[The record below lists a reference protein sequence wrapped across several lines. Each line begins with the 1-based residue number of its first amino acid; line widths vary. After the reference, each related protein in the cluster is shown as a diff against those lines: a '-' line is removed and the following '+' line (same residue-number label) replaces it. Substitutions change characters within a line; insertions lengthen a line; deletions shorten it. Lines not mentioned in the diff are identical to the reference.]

1 MALKLHR
8 NLFLMKY
15 QVEMP
20 EYNTDRGFMQ
30 ISEYGRN
37 IQKMVEVAVAEPD
50 RDKRNRLAGALIQ
63 LMGMLNPHLRDVA
76 DYKHKLW
83 DHLFVI
89 SDFKLDVDSPY
100 PIPTRESIAIKPDMM
115 KYPQRRIRYRFY
127 GKNIEQMIERAG
139 EMPEGP
145 TKAGFINLIGSF
157 MKQACK
163 NWNEEQLSDE
173 EILSHLELL
182 SEGRIRLS
190 TEEDVQFNA
199 LQNQHRGGNRN
210 FRQGSN
216 QGGGGNNRNFR
227 PGGNQPN
234 RNRNNQGGGN
244 NQQNRNN
251 QGGGNNNNNNNRF
264 RNNNNNPKN
273 RG

>member
-1 MALKLHR
+1 
-8 NLFLMKY
+8 MKY

-50 RDKRNRLAGALIQ
+50 RGKRNKLAGALIQ

-100 PIPTRESIAIKPDMM
+100 PIPTRESIAIKPAIM

-139 EMPEGP
+139 EMQEGE
-145 TKAGFINLIGSF
+145 ALV
-157 MKQACK
+157 
-163 NWNEEQLSDE
+163 
-173 EILSHLELL
+173 
-182 SEGRIRLS
+182 RLY
-190 TEEDVQFNA
+190 E
-199 LQNQHRGGNRN
+199 
-210 FRQGSN
+210 
-216 QGGGGNNRNFR
+216 
-227 PGGNQPN
+227 
-234 RNRNNQGGGN
+234 
-244 NQQNRNN
+244 
-251 QGGGNNNNNNNRF
+251 
-264 RNNNNNPKN
+264 
-273 RG
+273 

>member
-1 MALKLHR
+1 VALKLHR

-227 PGGNQPN
+227 QGGNQPN

-251 QGGGNNNNNNNRF
+251 QGGGNNNNNRF

>member
-1 MALKLHR
+1 
-8 NLFLMKY
+8 MKY

-50 RDKRNRLAGALIQ
+50 RGKRNKLAGALIQ

-100 PIPTRESIAIKPDMM
+100 PIPTRESIAIKPTMM
-115 KYPQRRIRYRFY
+115 KYPQRRIKYRFY

-139 EMPEGP
+139 EMPDGP
-145 TKAGFINLIGSF
+145 TKGGFINLIGSF

-199 LQNQHRGGNRN
+199 LQNQSRGGGNRN
-210 FRQGSN
+210 FRQGGGSN
-216 QGGGGNNRNFR
+216 QGGGNRNFR
-227 PGGNQPN
+227 PGGGNQPN
-234 RNRNNQGGGN
+234 RNNRNNQGGGNGGN

-251 QGGGNNNNNNNRF
+251 QGGGGNNNNRF
-264 RNNNNNPKN
+264 RNNNNNNNPKN

>member
-1 MALKLHR
+1 
-8 NLFLMKY
+8 
-15 QVEMP
+15 MP
-20 EYNTDRGFMQ
+20 EYNTERGQMQ

-37 IQKMVEVAVAEPD
+37 IQKMVECAVAESD
-50 RDKRNRLAGALIQ
+50 RNKRNRMANALIQ

-89 SDFKLDVDSPY
+89 SDFRLDVDSPY
-100 PIPTRESIAIKPDMM
+100 EKPTRESVSQKPELM

-127 GKNIEQMIERAG
+127 GKNIEQMIARASDM
-139 EMPEGP
+139 EDGP

-182 SEGRIRLS
+182 SEGRIRMTS
-190 TEEDVQFNA
+190 DEDVQFNA
-199 LQNQHRGGNRN
+199 LQNQQRSNRN
-210 FRQGSN
+210 FRNNNS
-216 QGGGGNNRNFR
+216 GGGNGNNRNFR
-227 PGGNQPN
+227 NNNNNNQN
-234 RNRNNQGGGN
+234 RNRNNN
-244 NQQNRNN
+244 NNQNRNN
-251 QGGGNNNNNNNRF
+251 GGGNGNNRNF
-264 RNNNNNPKN
+264 RNNNNNKN
-273 RG
+273 RSI